1 MAKKKN
7 KDRSADIINE
17 IQAFHFYY
25 ERVFDRAYSSLGIS
39 NEQHT
44 ILDILKDAENGLALN
59 KIQALLPNQTTNT
72 TRLVNKLHGKKF
84 LVKKSNPV
92 DKRQLLIS
100 ITPLGI
106 EVCNLAEELILP
118 INKKIKKGI
127 NSAADKSLLAD
138 LKALKKLLKSF
149 VQ

>member
-7 KDRSADIINE
+7 KDRSDDVISE

-39 NEQHT
+39 NEQHR
-44 ILDILKDAENGLALN
+44 ILAILKDSENGLALN

-72 TRLVNKLHGKKF
+72 TRLVDKLQGKKF
-84 LVKKSNPV
+84 LVKKNNPT
-92 DKRQLLIS
+92 DKRQLIIS

-118 INKKIKKGI
+118 ITKKIKKGI
-127 NSAADKSLLAD
+127 NSTADKTLLSD
-138 LKALKKLLKSF
+138 LKALKKILKSF